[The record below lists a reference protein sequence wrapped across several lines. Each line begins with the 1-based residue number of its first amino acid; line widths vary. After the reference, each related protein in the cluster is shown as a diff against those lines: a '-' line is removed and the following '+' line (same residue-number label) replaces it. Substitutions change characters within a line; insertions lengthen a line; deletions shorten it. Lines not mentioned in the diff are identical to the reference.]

1 MLVTITSRHDE
12 VAAALRERAEVLVQ
26 RLAKLAHRPSRAQV
40 EFDLDHQACTAEI
53 QLHAAGGV
61 LRVATAEADDHRT
74 ALDRAAAK
82 LRRQLDKKPT
92 TRQRRAA
99 PRKED

>member
-12 VAAALRERAEVLVQ
+12 VAEALRERAEVLVQ

-40 EFDLDHQACTAEI
+40 EFDLDHSACTAEI
-53 QLHAAGGV
+53 QLHAASGV
-61 LRVATAEADDHRT
+61 LHVATAEAHDHRT

-92 TRQRRAA
+92 TRQRRAG
-99 PRKED
+99 PRREE

>member
-1 MLVTITSRHDE
+1 MLVTITSRHDV
-12 VAAALRERAEVLVQ
+12 VAAALRERAEAVVQ
-26 RLAKLAHRPSRAQV
+26 RLAKLAHRPSHAQV
-40 EFDLDHQACTAEI
+40 EFDLDHRRPTAEI
-53 QLHAAGGV
+53 RLHVARGAVHVAA
-61 LRVATAEADDHRT
+61 AEADDHRT

>member
-40 EFDLDHQACTAEI
+40 EFDLDHQACTAGI
-53 QLHAAGGV
+53 QLHAAGGA
-61 LRVATAEADDHRT
+61 LHVATAEAKDHRT

-82 LRRQLDKKPT
+82 LRRQLDKKPAS
-92 TRQRRAA
+92 RRRAGA
-99 PRKED
+99 RKDV